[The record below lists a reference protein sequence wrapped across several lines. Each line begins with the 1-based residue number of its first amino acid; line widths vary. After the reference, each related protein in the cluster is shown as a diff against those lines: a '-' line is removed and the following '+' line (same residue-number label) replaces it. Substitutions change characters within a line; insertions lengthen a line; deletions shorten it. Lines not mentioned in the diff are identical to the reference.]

1 MMAEETIFEKL
12 LTISIWVLGA
22 ITIYWLILK
31 LTGHSP
37 TAMQIMMSIGGFMS
51 GLVIY
56 HQQKLGQLAEF
67 KRNTEKEF
75 ERMHHRFD
83 KIENVLV
90 TLQKDIAYIRAKVE

>member
-1 MMAEETIFEKL
+1 MT
-12 LTISIWVLGA
+12 IWVLGA

-37 TAMQIMMSIGGFMS
+37 TVIQIMMSIGGFM
-51 GLVIY
+51 GTVVVY
-56 HQQKLGQLAEF
+56 HQRKLGQLDEF

-75 ERMHHRFD
+75 ERIHHRFD

-90 TLQKDIAYIRAKVE
+90 TLQKDVAYIRAKVE